1 MQTWRIH
8 RLLNIARDVDLSRFI
23 KFSTPTRKARARE
36 FHETRTKAR
45 ASAHCLRNIYHRCII
60 QRGRIF
66 AFEQSSIRSNFN
78 EIEQPGQKCREIMA
92 LSWLIGPIIPAFFHS
107 FPFFVILYLLAR
119 IRGND
124 WIYYDYFFILLL
136 LLLFLLLN
144 IAVRFFLKFS
154 HFNVSFLPLS
164 PLNPW
169 RECYEWSWNSIKISP
184 FFLIER

>member
-92 LSWLIGPIIPAFFHS
+92 LSWLIGSIIL
-107 FPFFVILYLLAR
+107 PFFPTLSFCISLPEFEAT
-119 IRGND
+119 I
-124 WIYYDYFFILLL
+124 IMIISSSFFSSYYSSCWILL
-136 LLLFLLLN
+136 FDSFWN
-144 IAVRFFLKFS
+144 SQTSDQRFIS
-154 HFNVSFLPLS
+154 ST
-164 PLNPW
+164 LNPW
-169 RECYEWSWNSIKISP
+169 NEVEIQLKFLPSFWSVSCY
-184 FFLIER
+184 

>member
-92 LSWLIGPIIPAFFHS
+92 LSWLIGSIIL
-107 FPFFVILYLLAR
+107 PFFPTLSFLYLLAR

-124 WIYYDYFFILLL
+124 YYDYFFILLL

-154 HFNVSFLPLS
+154 DFGSTFHFFHFDHWILGMKLKFN
-164 PLNPW
+164 
-169 RECYEWSWNSIKISP
+169 
-184 FFLIER
+184 

>member
-92 LSWLIGPIIPAFFHS
+92 LSWLIGSIIL
-107 FPFFVILYLLAR
+107 PFFPTLSFCISLPEFEAT
-119 IRGND
+119 I
-124 WIYYDYFFILLL
+124 IMIISSSFFSSYYSSCWILL
-136 LLLFLLLN
+136 FDSFWN
-144 IAVRFFLKFS
+144 SQTSDQRFI
-154 HFNVSFLPLS
+154 SFT
-164 PLNPW
+164 LNPW
-169 RECYEWSWNSIKISP
+169 NEVEIQLKFLPSFWSVSCY
-184 FFLIER
+184 

>member
-92 LSWLIGPIIPAFFHS
+92 LSWLIGSIIL
-107 FPFFVILYLLAR
+107 PFFPTLSFCISLPEFEAT
-119 IRGND
+119 I
-124 WIYYDYFFILLL
+124 IMIISSSSFSSYYSSCWILL
-136 LLLFLLLN
+136 FDSFWN
-144 IAVRFFLKFS
+144 SQTSDQRFISSTLTIES
-154 HFNVSFLPLS
+154 L
-164 PLNPW
+164 
-169 RECYEWSWNSIKISP
+169 EWSWNSIKISP
-184 FFLIER
+184 FFLIG